1 MHLCADK
8 QLTHDR
14 NQLLFPIGQSC
25 SLQKDNYQLS
35 FHYTV
40 IISSLNCV
48 VISYQL
54 YSLYIASHLQMHLVY
69 VIFACRPLYR

>member
-8 QLTHDR
+8 QLAHDR
-14 NQLLFPIGQSC
+14 NQLLFPIGLSC
-25 SLQKDNYQLS
+25 RLQKDNYQLS

-54 YSLYIASHLQMHLVY
+54 YSLYIYIASHLQMHLVY
-69 VIFACRPLYR
+69 VIFCL